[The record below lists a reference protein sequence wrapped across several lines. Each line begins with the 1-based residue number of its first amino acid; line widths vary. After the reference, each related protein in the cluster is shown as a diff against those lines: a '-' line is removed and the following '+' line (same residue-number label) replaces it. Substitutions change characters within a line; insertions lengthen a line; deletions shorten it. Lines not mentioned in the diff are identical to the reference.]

1 MASPSQQANGTSSI
15 DPYQQLHSYSFTED
29 PEFKLGLAVIL
40 RQPGTPA
47 TDEQVNRTDDLVM
60 KAKCFYFSRKHSIQ
74 PPLDLLEYKAWL
86 QTHPGESES
95 QPQPQPQPQDQQLP
109 SEPPQSTAAG
119 PCSSASEQQPPP
131 PQTTTTTTT
140 TAVTPA
146 SEEEPAYPSS
156 FAHIVELITTGQPI
170 PGIQQIPD
178 TILTGQEGPSTA
190 ARRRKPWERQGEP
203 GVQGEECKAP
213 EEASRGEGQ
222 CHEQEAKDETNSR
235 VLPGLSSEPLQNP

>member
-131 PQTTTTTTT
+131 LQTTRRRHD
-140 TAVTPA
+140 
-146 SEEEPAYPSS
+146 SS
-156 FAHIVELITTGQPI
+156 DTCSQPI

-178 TILTGQEGPSTA
+178 TILTGQEGPTTA